1 MLDWLKSILQNVLIW
16 LLLFINGGKLPP
28 ELLPPIN
35 IPDIDWS
42 SLVGQNGPWQLQMPA
57 STDGAGTLVAARKAQ
72 ASRPAVLPDANQV
85 AQEADLL
92 PASLGSL
99 DGLAAGRAAL
109 TGALAGGMGNA
120 LAALDPST
128 PIVNPSGVPREMLGA
143 LYPWR
148 SKGSRRASVGV
159 ATEIVE
165 AEPAGRLGIP
175 PGLLLLGAGALAVG
189 GYAVT
194 RRRR

>member
-28 ELLPPIN
+28 ELLPPIE
-35 IPDIDWS
+35 IPEIDWS
-42 SLVGQNGPWQLQMPA
+42 SLIGQNSQWQLQMPA
-57 STDGAGTLVAARKAQ
+57 ATDGATLLAARKAQ
-72 ASRPAVLPDANQV
+72 ASRPAVLPDASQV

-99 DGLAAGRAAL
+99 DGLAADRTAL
-109 TGALAGGMGNA
+109 MGAMSGGMGNA

-148 SKGSRRASVGV
+148 SKGSRRTSAGV